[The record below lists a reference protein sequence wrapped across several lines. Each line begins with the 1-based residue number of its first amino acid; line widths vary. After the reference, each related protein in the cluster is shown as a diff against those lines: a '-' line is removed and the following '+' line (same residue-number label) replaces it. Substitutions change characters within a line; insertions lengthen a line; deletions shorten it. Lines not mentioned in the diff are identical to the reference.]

1 MFLYMFCLL
10 LGCIF
15 FFFFFFAMQLHSREF
30 YISNRKEPA
39 IRIQRN
45 IIVIES

>member
-10 LGCIF
+10 LGCI
-15 FFFFFFAMQLHSREF
+15 FFFFFAMQLHSREF